1 VATVSLST
9 SPTTLDAGS
18 SDSVTVTNSG
28 SVAVTVSRGPQ
39 AFPLQAG
46 QAVTVYPEGTAVTAV
61 TASGSGQVTTSITAK
76 PLPNAADPATLAA
89 NAAFTGTYATKRQNA
104 AARLAPPPVAFPA
117 LSTDVPSAVTPGS
130 YPTGYVEMP
139 YNTPQVTFGGAVF
152 TVNTAGGFNSLRNV
166 VDGPSYWSPFFVEF
180 DYYGQDFSFRGRDNS
195 GGAAYLWLWV
205 DGQPTTAAP
214 VNSTAN
220 ATGVVFGVRYQWAA
234 ARLRRIRLYLR
245 GTDFTALRISPTD
258 SVLPTTLTAPTIA
271 FLGDSWVE
279 GISGVSSLEMVAYR
293 SALYLGFTPYM
304 LGQGGTGYVNVG
316 GKAVF
321 GDAARLAPLGG
332 IGLFSVDTNSD
343 GIADGW
349 SSGSLSSGA
358 VASLQTVTGV
368 PGQMQRITATATASV
383 AFSVKSI
390 TTGFTPGD
398 VLEISGLMS
407 SSGGTSGVDLKLT
420 FWGSSGTLNGPV
432 VQVTGVAVTNG
443 FFQEEFTVPAS
454 TTSIDV
460 AMRVEAGSGWGQ
472 FGQMRLVNHTVQ
484 GTNL

>member
-1 VATVSLST
+1 MTPPDHLGDDGTPRAGDGVPALST
-9 SPTTLDAGS
+9 ARLTGLL
-18 SDSVTVTNSG
+18 N
-28 SVAVTVSRGPQ
+28 
-39 AFPLQAG
+39 
-46 QAVTVYPEGTAVTAV
+46 
-61 TASGSGQVTTSITAK
+61 
-76 PLPNAADPATLAA
+76 
-89 NAAFTGTYATKRQNA
+89 GTYATKRQNA
-104 AARLAPPPVAFPA
+104 AARLAPSPVAFPA

-321 GDAARLAPLGG
+321 GDPTRLPPLGTVLPDYVVVAG
-332 IGLFSVDTNSD
+332 SINDDSSSASAIQAAATSCYAAIRALTPNSRIIVEGPQATTASPSAGRIANQGAVSAAAVAAGLPFVDPIAEGWITGTGKVGATTGTGSADVFIG
-343 GIADGW
+343 ADGAHPT
-349 SSGSLSSGA
+349 LVGA
-358 VASLQTVTGV
+358 DALGRRRA
-368 PGQMQRITATATASV
+368 QRIAQI
-383 AFSVKSI
+383 I
-390 TTGFTPGD
+390 TT
-398 VLEISGLMS
+398 S
-407 SSGGTSGVDLKLT
+407 
-420 FWGSSGTLNGPV
+420 
-432 VQVTGVAVTNG
+432 
-443 FFQEEFTVPAS
+443 
-454 TTSIDV
+454 
-460 AMRVEAGSGWGQ
+460 
-472 FGQMRLVNHTVQ
+472 
-484 GTNL
+484 